1 MKPAAETA
9 AANAMPGRSP
19 MISATSLW
27 YGSTAHRV
35 TGDAYG
41 RTRATTSDERAVRLA
56 QPARRQRECGPE
68 NMHRRLRVPVGYSG
82 GHGIKKN
89 P

>member
-27 YGSTAHRV
+27 YGSTGSPVTRAAAHVPPRV
-35 TGDAYG
+35 TNEPYAWHN
-41 RTRATTSDERAVRLA
+41 RLDGSESA
-56 QPARRQRECGPE
+56 DQRICIEG
-68 NMHRRLRVPVGYSG
+68 
-82 GHGIKKN
+82 
-89 P
+89 